1 MKLMSILFAAALLL
15 SLSLPAQSVAQ
26 GLPYTEG
33 SVWSIGFVKTVPG
46 MTNDYYRNLADNWM
60 KMNEAAKKEGLVL
73 SYKVL
78 YGPAANTE
86 DWDIMLM
93 IEYKNMAAM
102 DGMAEKMEA
111 LSGKLLG
118 SQDTRRTGAVK
129 RNEIREILGG
139 KLVREIILK

>member
-15 SLSLPAQSVAQ
+15 SLSLPARSVAQ

-46 MTNDYYRNLADNWM
+46 MTNDYYKNLADNWM

-129 RNEIREILGG
+129 RNEIREIVGG

>member
-1 MKLMSILFAAALLL
+1 MKLLSILFAAALIV
-15 SLSLPAQSVAQ
+15 SLSLPAQSAAQ

-33 SVWSIGFVKTVPG
+33 SVWSVGFVKTVPG
-46 MTNDYYRNLADNWM
+46 MTNDYYRNLADNWL

-86 DWDIMLM
+86 DWDVMLM

-118 SQDTRRTGAVK
+118 SQDQRKVGAMK
-129 RNEIREILGG
+129 RNEIRTMIGG

>member
-15 SLSLPAQSVAQ
+15 SLSLPAQSAAQ

-33 SVWSIGFVKTVPG
+33 SVWSVGFVKTVPG
-46 MTNDYYRNLADNWM
+46 MTNDYYKNLADNWM

-86 DWDIMLM
+86 DWDVMLM

-118 SQDTRRTGAVK
+118 SQDTRRVGAVK
-129 RNEIREILGG
+129 RNEMRNLLGG

>member
-15 SLSLPAQSVAQ
+15 SLSLPARSVAQ
-26 GLPYTEG
+26 GLQYTEG
-33 SVWSIGFVKTVPG
+33 SVWSVGFVKTVPG
-46 MTNDYYRNLADNWM
+46 MTNYYYKNLADNWM

-111 LSGKLLG
+111 LSGKLMG
-118 SQDTRRTGAVK
+118 SQDTRRVGAVK
-129 RNEIREILGG
+129 RNEIREIVGG

>member
-15 SLSLPAQSVAQ
+15 SLSLPARSVAQ

-46 MTNDYYRNLADNWM
+46 MTNDYYKNLADNWM

-111 LSGKLLG
+111 LSGKLQG
-118 SQDTRRTGAVK
+118 SQDTRRVGAVK

>member
-15 SLSLPAQSVAQ
+15 SLSLPARSVAQ

-46 MTNDYYRNLADNWM
+46 MTNDYYKNLADNWM

>member
-15 SLSLPAQSVAQ
+15 SLSLPARSVAQ

-46 MTNDYYRNLADNWM
+46 MTNDYYKNLADNWM

-118 SQDTRRTGAVK
+118 SQDTRRVGSVK

>member
-1 MKLMSILFAAALLL
+1 MKLLSILFAAGLLL
-15 SLSLPAQSVAQ
+15 LLSLPAQSVAQ

-46 MTNDYYRNLADNWM
+46 MTNDYYRNLADNWL

-78 YGPAANTE
+78 YGSAANTE

-118 SQDTRRTGAVK
+118 SQDTRRVGAVK

>member
-1 MKLMSILFAAALLL
+1 MKLPSILFAAALLL

-46 MTNDYYRNLADNWM
+46 MTNDYYRNLADNWL

-118 SQDTRRTGAVK
+118 SQDTRRVGAVK

>member
-1 MKLMSILFAAALLL
+1 MKLMSVLFAAALLL
-15 SLSLPAQSVAQ
+15 SLSLPARSVAQ

-46 MTNDYYRNLADNWM
+46 MTNDYYKNLADNWM

-118 SQDTRRTGAVK
+118 SQDTRRVGAVK
-129 RNEIREILGG
+129 RNEIREIVGG

>member
-1 MKLMSILFAAALLL
+1 MKLLSILFTAALLL

-46 MTNDYYRNLADNWM
+46 MTNDYYKNLADNWL

-118 SQDTRRTGAVK
+118 SQDTRRVGAVK

>member
-15 SLSLPAQSVAQ
+15 SLSLPARSVAQ

-46 MTNDYYRNLADNWM
+46 MTNDYYKNLADNWM

-111 LSGKLLG
+111 LSGKLMG
-118 SQDTRRTGAVK
+118 SQDTRRVGAVK
-129 RNEIREILGG
+129 RNEIREIVGG

>member
-1 MKLMSILFAAALLL
+1 MKLLSILFTAALLL
-15 SLSLPAQSVAQ
+15 LLSLPSQSVAQ

-46 MTNDYYRNLADNWM
+46 MTNDYYKNLADNWM

-78 YGPAANTE
+78 HGPAANTE

-93 IEYKNMAAM
+93 VEYKNMAAM

-118 SQDTRRTGAVK
+118 SQDTRRVGAEK

-139 KLVREIILK
+139 KLAREIILK

>member
-1 MKLMSILFAAALLL
+1 MKLLSILFTAALLL
-15 SLSLPAQSVAQ
+15 LLSLPSQSVAQ

-78 YGPAANTE
+78 HGPAANTA

-93 IEYKNMAAM
+93 VEYKNMAAM

-118 SQDTRRTGAVK
+118 SQETRRVGAVK

>member
-1 MKLMSILFAAALLL
+1 MKLMSILFAAALFL

-46 MTNDYYRNLADNWM
+46 MTNDYYRNLADNWL

-78 YGPAANTE
+78 YGPAANTD

-118 SQDTRRTGAVK
+118 SQDTRRVGAVK

>member
-1 MKLMSILFAAALLL
+1 MRLLSILFAAALLL

-46 MTNDYYRNLADNWM
+46 MTNDYYRNLADNWL

-78 YGPAANTE
+78 HGSAANTE

-118 SQDTRRTGAVK
+118 SQDTRRVGAVK

>member
-1 MKLMSILFAAALLL
+1 MKLLSILFAAALLL

-46 MTNDYYRNLADNWM
+46 MTNDYYRNLADNWL

-78 YGPAANTE
+78 YGSAANTE

-118 SQDTRRTGAVK
+118 SQDTRRVGAVK

>member
-118 SQDTRRTGAVK
+118 SQDTRRVGAVK

>member
-1 MKLMSILFAAALLL
+1 MKLLSILFAAALLL

-46 MTNDYYRNLADNWM
+46 MTNDYYRNLADNWL

-118 SQDTRRTGAVK
+118 SQDTRRVGAVK

>member
-1 MKLMSILFAAALLL
+1 MKLLSILFAAALVV

-33 SVWSIGFVKTVPG
+33 SVWSVSFVKTVPG
-46 MTNDYYRNLADNWM
+46 MANDYYRNLADNWL

-78 YGPAANTE
+78 YGPPANTE

-118 SQDTRRTGAVK
+118 SQDTRKVGAMK
-129 RNEIREILGG
+129 RNEIRTMIGG

>member
-1 MKLMSILFAAALLL
+1 MSILFAAALLL
-15 SLSLPAQSVAQ
+15 SLSLPARSVAQ

-46 MTNDYYRNLADNWM
+46 MTNDYYKNLADNWM

-111 LSGKLLG
+111 LSGKLMG
-118 SQDTRRTGAVK
+118 SQDTRRVGAVK
-129 RNEIREILGG
+129 RNEIREIVGG

>member
-46 MTNDYYRNLADNWM
+46 MTNDYYKNLADNWM

-129 RNEIREILGG
+129 RNEIRQILGG

>member
-118 SQDTRRTGAVK
+118 SQDTRRVGAVK
-129 RNEIREILGG
+129 RNEIREIVGG

>member
-1 MKLMSILFAAALLL
+1 MKLMSILFGAALLL

-33 SVWSIGFVKTVPG
+33 SVWSVGFVKTIPG
-46 MTNDYYRNLADNWM
+46 MTNDYYKNLADNWL

-111 LSGKLLG
+111 LGTKLLG
-118 SQDTRRTGAVK
+118 SQDTRKVGAIK

>member
-15 SLSLPAQSVAQ
+15 SLSLPARSVAQ

-46 MTNDYYRNLADNWM
+46 MTNDYYKNLADNWM

-78 YGPAANTE
+78 YGPAANTG

-118 SQDTRRTGAVK
+118 SQDTRRVGAVK